1 MHLDFL
7 NYTVLSYNLFMDI
20 CFAAWLPLC
29 QQVLAEETWETL
41 LIPTKK
47 TKKSWKSPVVASYA
61 THSAK
66 WNLGTS
72 APVDFEKLFLSSAIY
87 MQDE

>member
-1 MHLDFL
+1 MWEDV
-7 NYTVLSYNLFMDI
+7 TCSYD
-20 CFAAWLPLC
+20 LC
-29 QQVLAEETWETL
+29 SYPVDQIISLMAE
-41 LIPTKK
+41 IP
-47 TKKSWKSPVVASYA
+47 SYA

-66 WNLGTS
+66 WNLVTS